1 MKTVII
7 CTLFLVN
14 SYLFAQTKKGIL
26 LGYHESIHAS
36 KNGISFRLSPQV
48 GYFLHQKWLIGASLP
63 PSYKS
68 QTLLNT
74 FLSPDEFVQNKGIV
88 SPFVRRYLFDD
99 AKWQFFL
106 QGAFDV
112 YRFTSTAVALK
123 DKSGQWNLG
132 SSFTLGLTHF
142 VGSSVSLDFCYAR
155 PLLKGRIETLP
166 INKTPYLKLGIN
178 YHWKVKNNL
187 KEVN

>member
-1 MKTVII
+1 MKTVAI
-7 CTLFLVN
+7 CIFLLI
-14 SYLFAQTKKGIL
+14 SGYLFAQSKKRIL

-36 KNGISFRLSPQV
+36 KNGVSFRHSPQV
-48 GYFLHQKWLIGASLP
+48 GYFLRQKWLVGVSLP

-74 FLSPDEFVQNKGIV
+74 FLSPDEYVQNKGIV

-123 DKSGQWNLG
+123 NQSNPWNLG

-142 VGSSVSLDFCYAR
+142 VGSSVSLDFCYVR
-155 PLLKGRIETLP
+155 PLLKGRIEALP
-166 INKTPYLKLGIN
+166 INTTPYLKFGIN
-178 YHWKVKNNL
+178 YHWKVK
-187 KEVN
+187 K